1 MKSVGER
8 IRQAREF
15 RKMSGEEL
23 AHQSGYKHQSGISNI
38 ENRATGTGGNNI
50 VKIAKALDFALQWFL
65 NGPDTDDMNTVPPFS
80 ADAETTHRAR
90 EPEPPSITY
99 QSAHNR
105 RHTDANLTWPFKQ
118 ISPMEYATL
127 SPHQQTMIEGYVRG
141 LLLENKLHK
150 SDSANKAA

>member
-1 MKSVGER
+1 
-8 IRQAREF
+8 
-15 RKMSGEEL
+15 MSGEEL

-105 RHTDANLTWPFKQ
+105 RHTDENLTWPFKQ
-118 ISPMEYATL
+118 ISPMEYVTL